1 MSFTFPII
9 SCIIIHNKWSG
20 GIFMK
25 GILLALTILAVTISC
40 TSGDPDTDYNRGY
53 NKKCNY
59 QYGEGEVKNS
69 NCSSE
74 TF

>member
-1 MSFTFPII
+1 
-9 SCIIIHNKWSG
+9 
-20 GIFMK
+20 MK